1 MPTEGNNTSGL
12 PAGSADRSGGGGGI
26 GALSESFAALE
37 LTWKNINYS
46 IDLGRKKGKKE
57 VRRGWEDTQG
67 LISSKPV
74 VTILLRLC
82 MCCQCVRCCATK
94 PGR

>member
-57 VRRGWEDTQG
+57 VRRGWGDTQG
-67 LISSKPV
+67 LIQQPACGDASAAV
-74 VTILLRLC
+74 
-82 MCCQCVRCCATK
+82 VRCCATK